1 MTARAALKC
10 GRKAKVPENAAFSS
24 RSLEEA
30 APGEGDA
37 TLALADGFSLRETQV
52 TETPMT
58 RHHTDQDDKR
68 HFTHGTAAS
77 TADMAADGEIRKE
90 DKSFDAPHAREAD
103 RPLQEGEKHDQL
115 AAKVETAENR
125 QEALL
130 DEGLEESFPG
140 SDPVSVK
147 RIT

>member
-1 MTARAALKC
+1 
-10 GRKAKVPENAAFSS
+10 
-24 RSLEEA
+24 
-30 APGEGDA
+30 
-37 TLALADGFSLRETQV
+37 
-52 TETPMT
+52 MT
-58 RHHTDQDDKR
+58 RQPQTDGDNR

-77 TADMAADGEIRKE
+77 TADMASEGKIRSE
-90 DKSFDAPHAREAD
+90 DKHIDAPHAREAK
-103 RPLQEGEKHDQL
+103 RPLADGEKHDQL
-115 AAKVETAENR
+115 AGKVAQSENR

>member
-1 MTARAALKC
+1 MNRNTT
-10 GRKAKVPENAAFSS
+10 E
-24 RSLEEA
+24 
-30 APGEGDA
+30 
-37 TLALADGFSLRETQV
+37 DG
-52 TETPMT
+52 
-58 RHHTDQDDKR
+58 DKR

-77 TADMAADGEIRKE
+77 TADLASEGTVRPE
-90 DKSFDAPHAREAD
+90 DRHIDAPHTREAK
-103 RPLQEGEKHDQL
+103 RPLADGEKHDQL
-115 AAKVETAENR
+115 AATVEKSESR

>member
-1 MTARAALKC
+1 MNR
-10 GRKAKVPENAAFSS
+10 N
-24 RSLEEA
+24 
-30 APGEGDA
+30 
-37 TLALADGFSLRETQV
+37 Q
-52 TETPMT
+52 TE
-58 RHHTDQDDKR
+58 HGDKR

-77 TADMAADGEIRKE
+77 TADMASEGKVRAE
-90 DKSFDAPHAREAD
+90 DRHIDAPHTREAK
-103 RPLQEGEKHDQL
+103 RPLAEGEKHDQL
-115 AAKVETAENR
+115 AGKVKTSESR